1 MYRLASIVAVFAF
14 ANIANAHFI
23 FVIPDGDAT
32 RSHII
37 MSETL
42 DAEEGVNVK
51 FFENAR
57 FLMRGTDGQPKPLS
71 CEQLDSQR
79 MTMATPGNGTRVVY
93 GDADLGVRQH
103 GPTPHLLLY
112 YPKTIIGDP
121 FDTKTVVGGD
131 AAVEIVP
138 VAATDGAGMH
148 LKLLV
153 NGETKP
159 NAEITVIHPNGG
171 AEKTMTDDAGLTPA
185 MKTTGRYGAWARHWR
200 DEAGQRGDKKYDQ
213 VRQYAMLVFEFDGA
227 TMLHANDGE
236 AKTSD
241 HAAHATNGT
250 DKKSHH
256 ASKITPVAAKVSTNT
271 QHVFDMPFAAAS
283 FGAVECDGW
292 LYVYGGHIAPT
303 HVYNSTSASG
313 EFYRKD
319 LMGGSEW
326 EQLPGGPRLQG
337 MNLVTCNGAIY
348 RVGGMRSVNP
358 EGEKV
363 DNWSS
368 DQVARFDPASK
379 TWTDLPPLPE
389 PRSSHDVVV
398 VGQRLYV
405 LGGWNMQGKNAKPV
419 WHDYMDMLDLSV
431 PNPRWVRI
439 PQPFHRRALIA
450 AQLDGRIFA
459 IAGFYSHSEASL
471 EVDIY
476 DPKTG
481 AWSNGPVLPGAD
493 RNGFA
498 PAAVVHDRSLYVSV
512 ADGSMYRLC
521 HEGVNWELV
530 ARTTPRIVHRAVPVG
545 ARMLLL
551 GGATRG
557 GNLALIEAVTPPAAH
572 GDLQIAAVDRE
583 AAAAALSRPR
593 IRSSDSTVSVQR
605 NSNESNSTPSPAHE
619 AASEKV
625 EAIVDATGAV
635 EAGQRYCP
643 IMTDE
648 PVDAFSAAITY
659 RGKTIAIC
667 CEGCANR
674 WRRHPDNYAA
684 ASQDLLPQLKGMKLP
699 PRTLKQVYCPVYKN
713 RIVSESDITVE
724 YKGQQIKLYNETALL
739 RWNKNPEQY
748 ADAALL
754 PQLAAAE

>member
-1 MYRLASIVAVFAF
+1 MTRIASIIALFA
-14 ANIANAHFI
+14 AAGIARGHFI
-23 FVIPDGDAT
+23 FVVPEADGT
-32 RSHII
+32 KSQII

-42 DAEEGVNVK
+42 DAQEGVNVRYFQK
-51 FFENAR
+51 ANFF
-57 FLMRGTDGQPKPLS
+57 MRGADGKPQPLRF
-71 CEQLDSQR
+71 EQLDTQR
-79 MTMATPGNGTRVVY
+79 MTMATPGNGTRVIY

-121 FDTKTVVGGD
+121 FDSKTVVGGD
-131 AAVEIVP
+131 AAVELIP
-138 VAATDGAGMH
+138 VAADGGEGVQ
-148 LKLLV
+148 LKLMV
-153 NGETKP
+153 NGEVKP
-159 NAEITVIHPNGG
+159 NSEVTVVHPDGG
-171 AEKTMTDDAGLTPA
+171 SEKTTTNDDGLTPA
-185 MKTTGRYGAWARHWR
+185 MKASGRYGAWARHWR
-200 DEAGQRGDKKYDQ
+200 DEAGQRGDDKYDQ
-213 VRQYAMLVFEFDGA
+213 VRQYAMLVFDFNGNGA
-227 TMLHANDGE
+227 TE
-236 AKTSD
+236 
-241 HAAHATNGT
+241 
-250 DKKSHH
+250 HH
-256 ASKITPVAAKVSTNT
+256 ASANSHGNPHQGSSPTATVSTNT
-271 QHVFDMPFAAAS
+271 QQVFDMPFAAAS
-283 FGAVECDGW
+283 FGAVASDGW

-303 HVYNSTSASG
+303 HVYNETSASG
-313 EFYRKD
+313 DFYRVD
-319 LMGGSEW
+319 LMGGSDW
-326 EQLPGGPRLQG
+326 EKLPGGPRLQG
-337 MNLVTCNGAIY
+337 MNLATCNGAIY

-358 EGEKV
+358 EGDKV

-398 VGQRLYV
+398 VGQQLYV
-405 LGGWNMQGKNAKPV
+405 LGGWNMQGKEKQPA

-450 AQLDGRIFA
+450 AQLDGRIYA

-481 AWSNGPVLPGAD
+481 AWSKGPSLPGAD

-498 PAAVVHDRSLYVSV
+498 PAAVVHDRSLYASV

-521 HEGVNWELV
+521 EKGEHWELV
-530 ARTTPRIVHRAVPVG
+530 ARTTPRIVHRAVPFG
-545 ARMLLL
+545 SRMLVL

-557 GNLALIEAVTPPAAH
+557 GNLALIEAVTPPATH
-572 GDLQIAAVDRE
+572 DGLQIAAVDRE

-593 IRSSDSTVSVQR
+593 IRSSDAVDLTPQRSTS
-605 NSNESNSTPSPAHE
+605 SNASAGQMREVAKTE
-619 AASEKV
+619 AV
-625 EAIVDATGAV
+625 VDATAAV
-635 EAGQRYCP
+635 EAGQKFCP

-667 CEGCANR
+667 CEACANR
-674 WRRHPDNYAA
+674 WRRNPDNYAA
-684 ASQDLLPQLKGMKLP
+684 ASQSLLPQLKDETLP
-699 PRTLKQVYCPVYKN
+699 TRTLKQVYCPVYKS
-713 RIVSESDITVE
+713 RVVSESDITVE
-724 YKGQQIKLYNETALL
+724 YRGQQIKLYNETAL
-739 RWNKNPEQY
+739 RKWNENPERY
-748 ADAALL
+748 ADASLL

>member
-1 MYRLASIVAVFAF
+1 MTRIASIIALFAAVG
-14 ANIANAHFI
+14 IARGHFI
-23 FVIPDGDAT
+23 FVVPEADG
-32 RSHII
+32 SKSQII

-42 DAEEGVNVK
+42 DAQEGVNVRYFQK
-51 FFENAR
+51 ANFF
-57 FLMRGTDGQPKPLS
+57 MRGADGKPQPLRF
-71 CEQLDSQR
+71 EQLDTQR
-79 MTMATPGNGTRVVY
+79 MTMATPGNGTRVIY

-121 FDTKTVVGGD
+121 FDSKTIVGGD
-131 AAVEIVP
+131 AAVELIP
-138 VAATDGAGMH
+138 VAADGGEGVQ
-148 LKLLV
+148 LKLMV
-153 NGETKP
+153 NGEVKP
-159 NAEITVIHPNGG
+159 NSEVTVVHPDGG
-171 AEKTMTDDAGLTPA
+171 SEKTTTNDDGLTPA
-185 MKTTGRYGAWARHWR
+185 MKASGRYGAWARYWR
-200 DEAGQRGDKKYDQ
+200 DEAGQRGNDTYDQ
-213 VRQYAMLVFEFDGA
+213 VRQYAMLVFDFKGNGA
-227 TMLHANDGE
+227 TA
-236 AKTSD
+236 
-241 HAAHATNGT
+241 
-250 DKKSHH
+250 HH
-256 ASKITPVAAKVSTNT
+256 ASANPHANPHHGSNPHGNPHQGSSPTATVSTNT
-271 QHVFDMPFAAAS
+271 QQVFDMPFAAAS
-283 FGAVECDGW
+283 FGAVASDGW

-303 HVYNSTSASG
+303 HVYNETSASG
-313 EFYRKD
+313 DFYRVD

-326 EQLPGGPRLQG
+326 EKLPGGPRLQG
-337 MNLVTCNGAIY
+337 MNLAACNGAIY

-358 EGEKV
+358 EGDKV

-398 VGQRLYV
+398 VGQQLYV
-405 LGGWNMQGKNAKPV
+405 LGGWNMQGKEKQPA
-419 WHDYMDMLDLSV
+419 WHEYMDMLDLSV

-450 AQLDGRIFA
+450 AQLDGRIYA

-481 AWSNGPVLPGAD
+481 AWSKGPSLPGAD

-498 PAAVVHDRSLYVSV
+498 PAAAVHDRSLYASV

-521 HEGVNWELV
+521 EKGEHWELV
-530 ARTTPRIVHRAVPVG
+530 ARTTPRIVHRAVPFG
-545 ARMLLL
+545 SRMLVL

-557 GNLALIEAVTPPAAH
+557 GNLALVEAVTPPAAH
-572 GDLQIAAVDRE
+572 DGLQIAAVDRE

-593 IRSSDSTVSVQR
+593 IRSSDAAGSTSQQSTS
-605 NSNESNSTPSPAHE
+605 SN
-619 AASEKV
+619 ASAGSMREV
-625 EAIVDATGAV
+625 ANTDAVVDATAAV
-635 EAGQRYCP
+635 EAGQKFCP

-648 PVDAFSAAITY
+648 PVDSFSAAVTY

-667 CEGCANR
+667 CEACANR
-674 WRRHPDNYAA
+674 WRRNPDNYAA
-684 ASQDLLPQLKGMKLP
+684 ASQSLLPQLKDETLP
-699 PRTLKQVYCPVYKN
+699 TRTLKQVYCPVYKS
-713 RIVSESDITVE
+713 RVVSESDITVE
-724 YKGQQIKLYNETALL
+724 YRGQQIKLYNETAL
-739 RWNKNPEQY
+739 RKWNENPEQY